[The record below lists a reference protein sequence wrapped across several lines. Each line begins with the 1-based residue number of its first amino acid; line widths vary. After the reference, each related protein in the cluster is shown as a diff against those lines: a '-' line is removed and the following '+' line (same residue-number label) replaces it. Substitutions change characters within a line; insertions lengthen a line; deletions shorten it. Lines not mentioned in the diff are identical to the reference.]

1 MDTSLQDPAG
11 QKDGEEGEQ
20 APRTASRPRLGP
32 PPASPCPHTPTHLAA
47 PGLALGTR
55 SGPLPA
61 NMLSHTGVPAFQLGL
76 HVCALLRSKLGLFWT
91 RVASSV
97 CLVCG
102 LVVSRGRT
110 DPNTGTEV
118 WSRSCRQ
125 PQGPG
130 TRTTPS
136 RSVLRAVRRRQGR
149 DSDDGDKRGG
159 EGTFA
164 GPRLWRGLGQ
174 ESVAP
179 PPSRWL
185 RPLLGAGAAG
195 RCSGA
200 AATATPAR
208 NPQVHPWAAMQG
220 KRLPWQPALP
230 PAFQMILSE
239 SSTSASLRRPR
250 K

>member
-47 PGLALGTR
+47 PGLAPGTR

-61 NMLSHTGVPAFQLGL
+61 NMLSHTGVPAFRLGL
-76 HVCALLRSKLGLFWT
+76 HACALLRSKLGLFWT

-118 WSRSCRQ
+118 WSRSRRQ

-136 RSVLRAVRRRQGR
+136 RSVLRAVRRRQGW

-164 GPRLWRGLGQ
+164 GPQLWRGLGQ

-195 RCSGA
+195 VLGQQPLPRPEPPSASLGSD
-200 AATATPAR
+200 
-208 NPQVHPWAAMQG
+208 VG

>member
-1 MDTSLQDPAG
+1 MSSALGHQPPG
-11 QKDGEEGEQ
+11 
-20 APRTASRPRLGP
+20 PSRPKGWGGGRAGTQDGLPAP
-32 PPASPCPHTPTHLAA
+32 PQAASCQSLPAHPHPPCCARP
-47 PGLALGTR
+47 R

-61 NMLSHTGVPAFQLGL
+61 NMLSHTGVPAFRLGL
-76 HVCALLRSKLGLFWT
+76 HARALLMSKLGLFWT

-118 WSRSCRQ
+118 WSRSRRQ

-130 TRTTPS
+130 TRTTPP
-136 RSVLRAVRRRQGR
+136 RSVLGAVGRRQGR

-164 GPRLWRGLGQ
+164 GPLLWRGLGQ